1 MVNAFPPE
9 NTPTDDDALAP
20 VDELERLLFED
31 QTRLGDVYRL
41 HVIDGLL
48 PSAVAD
54 ALDIDTPGFV
64 YTYRAHINAILHG
77 DISNSVHLRK
87 QTASRIRSLIKQ
99 NRAALSSEALRL
111 LNEHRALA
119 EQALDLEDE
128 VDEIVADRA
137 QDAETIA
144 ATTTLEN
151 TRGIYAFS
159 YGWYLEHPVDDRSNT
174 LIKVG
179 RSERVGVRISEH
191 QRGARAHIPEPLVV
205 LRVYSVPD
213 EHDLEQTER
222 DFHRLL
228 STAGHENPRRLIARR
243 NEVGKEWFL
252 TNEDFLD
259 AVASALKLRTAYTG
273 QSAFITQ

>member
-1 MVNAFPPE
+1 MVNAFAPE
-9 NTPTDDDALAP
+9 DEILSDDALP
-20 VDELERLLFED
+20 PIDELKQLLFED
-31 QTRLGDVYRL
+31 QTRLGDVYRW
-41 HVIDGLL
+41 HIVDGLS
-48 PSAVAD
+48 PAAVAD
-54 ALDIDTPGFV
+54 ELNIDTPGFV
-64 YTYRAHINAILHG
+64 YTYRAHINAILYG
-77 DISNSVHLRK
+77 DVSNSVHLRK

-99 NRAALSSEALRL
+99 NRSALSAEALHL

-119 EQALDLEDE
+119 EQPSDLEDE
-128 VDEIVADRA
+128 VDEIITDRV
-137 QDAETIA
+137 QDAETTA
-144 ATTTLEN
+144 ASNALEN

-159 YGWYLEHPVDDRSNT
+159 YGWYLERPVDDRSNT

-179 RSERVGVRISEH
+179 RSERVGSRIREH

-205 LRVYSVPD
+205 IRVYTVPD
-213 EHDLEQTER
+213 GHDLEQTER

-228 STAGHENPRRLIARR
+228 STAGHENPRRLVARR

-273 QSAFITQ
+273 QSAFIAQ